1 MPTLWQYTRRH
12 ASRAIALS
20 YWSAPTIPCASVFAG
35 HRSAGRLYT
44 RSSAGGI
51 QWAVSLSSLH
61 STNDVSPV
69 AEPCFLLPPQL
80 PGHQSDGRGSQ
91 QHCQVPEA
99 VGRACPVLDLPA
111 PPRPQGDFSHA
122 KLWLMD
128 KTIISILIITVC
140 KLLCFL
146 LFVLF
151 HHYLWMRW
159 NLIYDWI

>member
-1 MPTLWQYTRRH
+1 MPTLRQYSRRH

-35 HRSAGRLYT
+35 HRSAGCLYT

-51 QWAVSLSSLH
+51 QWAVSLSSLQ
-61 STNDVSPV
+61 SANDVSPV

-80 PGHQSDGRGSQ
+80 PGHQSDGRGPQ

-111 PPRPQGDFSHA
+111 PPRPQGDSSHA
-122 KLWLMD
+122 KLWLMG
-128 KTIISILIITVC
+128 KKIISILIITVFC
-140 KLLCFL
+140 Y
-146 LFVLF
+146 LF
-151 HHYLWMRW
+151 YLITIFEWGE
-159 NLIYDWI
+159 I